1 MIFKRYYRR
10 FITLIVLFFLIGIND
25 IIGQEN
31 LSDFKTWSAIE
42 LKYEQS
48 ENLTFSFQGQLRMK
62 DDVSTVDQ
70 YFGELG
76 VQYKLPSNFRLGVGF
91 RYIRNNDTNGNIQGY
106 ENFFRYNIDLSYR
119 HKLDRLGLKYRIRY
133 QNRNEIGLSS
143 SEGDIA
149 RQRFRFK
156 TTFDYNI
163 RNWKLDP
170 ELSGELFNGFRK
182 NGTENGFDK
191 YRISLG
197 TSYKVKKIGR
207 FSLFYRLEKEFNVTN
222 PETLNILSFKYT
234 YTIK

>member
-1 MIFKRYYRR
+1 M
-10 FITLIVLFFLIGIND
+10 
-25 IIGQEN
+25 
-31 LSDFKTWSAIE
+31 
-42 LKYEQS
+42 
-48 ENLTFSFQGQLRMK
+48 
-62 DDVSTVDQ
+62 
-70 YFGELG
+70 
-76 VQYKLPSNFRLGVGF
+76 GF

-119 HKLDRLGLKYRIRY
+119 HKLDRLGLKYRVRY